1 MQHKGRCERE
11 RAVNELKMQ
20 SLIKGTDSWR
30 LNVGRTALSGGA
42 AKALPPSLSRT
53 KKILAERWDLGR
65 VRFFSY
71 ICAIPSG
78 TNYCVLPAD

>member
-1 MQHKGRCERE
+1 MQHKGRYERE
-11 RAVNELKMQ
+11 KAVNEELKMQ

-53 KKILAERWDLGR
+53 KNP
-65 VRFFSY
+65 
-71 ICAIPSG
+71 C
-78 TNYCVLPAD
+78 

>member
-1 MQHKGRCERE
+1 MQHKGRYERE
-11 RAVNELKMQ
+11 KAVNEELKMQ

-65 VRFFSY
+65 VRFFIHLRHSQRHKLL
-71 ICAIPSG
+71 CLA
-78 TNYCVLPAD
+78 C